1 MYVCVGHASGMCCVS
16 LIVTYIRVC
25 IICIDFGARPNALA
39 CIFLVVDMHCTT
51 CENQSKEHSKRTAIV
66 QLEWDL
72 SLDLYHMYIVYIH
85 VCALHDTAMV
95 YYFASSDCVNSRSV
109 ASVSPR
115 STFQRGTHH
124 TVKKGIHVHCTY
136 IICTYCPYTCTLYI
150 H

>member
-25 IICIDFGARPNALA
+25 IICIDCGARPNALA

-51 CENQSKEHSKRTAIV
+51 CENESKGHSKRAAIV

-85 VCALHDTAMV
+85 VCALYMTLLWCITLQAV
-95 YYFASSDCVNSRSV
+95 T
-109 ASVSPR
+109 VS
-115 STFQRGTHH
+115 
-124 TVKKGIHVHCTY
+124 
-136 IICTYCPYTCTLYI
+136 TLVLLLQCLQGQLFKEGPTTQ
-150 H
+150 